1 MNENSA
7 LTHIRKLTNS
17 SLNCSQLDV
26 ELLTMHVLKL
36 NKNELYRDNP
46 QINDQNK
53 KDILSLFKRREDG
66 EPLAYVINE
75 KGFRNL
81 ELYVDRNVLVPRPE
95 TEIMVQ
101 TILDN
106 FDSKP
111 RKVIDLGT
119 GSGAIGLS
127 LCMERNNWDV
137 TCSDIS
143 IEALKVAKRNM
154 ISNYLKVNLVNGSW
168 LDTFQRNYFD
178 IIVSNPPYL
187 SINDP
192 SIHSDGLKHE
202 PTIALVSESEGLKDI
217 EEIIYKS
224 SKLLTRKGCLF
235 IEHGN
240 NQSQQVCSLFKKY
253 GFSEITALEDLNED
267 SRFCSGRL

>member
-1 MNENSA
+1 MRESSA

-17 SLNCSQLDV
+17 SVNCSQLDF
-26 ELLTMHVLKL
+26 ELLMMHVLKL
-36 NKNELYRDNP
+36 KKNELYRDNP

-53 KDILSLFKRREDG
+53 KDILSLIKRREDG

-111 RKVIDLGT
+111 HNVIDLGT

-127 LCMERNNWDV
+127 LSKERNNWDI

-143 IEALKVAKRNM
+143 IEALKVAKKNM
-154 ISNYLKVNLVNGSW
+154 ISNSLKVNLVNGNW
-168 LDTFQRNYFD
+168 LESFQRDYFD

-187 SINDP
+187 SPNDP
-192 SIHSDGLKHE
+192 SVHSDGLKHE
-202 PTIALVSESEGLKDI
+202 PIIALVSESEGLKDI
-217 EEIIYKS
+217 EKIINKS

-240 NQSQQVCSLFKKY
+240 NQSKQVCSLFKKY
-253 GFSEITALEDLNED
+253 GFSEIATIEDLNGD
-267 SRFCSGRL
+267 NRFCSGRL